1 MVKRCKSFETTAAA
15 LVCLFSFLVSAFMP
29 SCFLAAQARVNV
41 PDAVLKKPVA
51 VVEDSVSTYVPSS
64 CAPGNGIAVNII
76 YPEKPR
82 YKAGAPIAIVVN
94 GNESNSLSM
103 SMHAANCGIAEVRF
117 AYPGKGMSRFHSDGI
132 FDNFGDNC
140 STALKDVILFMKG
153 EANDYK
159 GRSVRELIPV
169 SLDQSVVGLV
179 AWETGANI
187 ALVTM
192 AKHHKKIPFINY
204 IAFFEGAAG
213 SMFLPSNLG
222 TVRDMFLNR
231 HYKEGSAATGK
242 ILVDYR
248 KLMYAPDARLHPGVA
263 KKRGEAEITG
273 VLYFDENNNGAWDE
287 SSEYAL
293 NHATEVGL
301 DKHIYAPPITE
312 ALVRHNVF
320 NRSYGNPEARALKEK
335 LSEQGPMKK
344 QPVKKAEPS
353 LFSKL
358 NSSITPKK
366 TEEKGKEEK
375 QKDNKSK
382 EGRKKKEKASDEKN
396 KDEKNKDGKA
406 ETPKAEA
413 PKPESPKE
421 AKKRLAHQMIVRLK
435 DFDIDNLKEF
445 EENIA
450 YTAAYNRSLKER
462 LKDSTR
468 FKEDFA
474 EHKKDSVLEILQWSP
489 TVAVPSVSKAY
500 FEARDGSLYVKDVCQ
515 NYPNLLVGLFG
526 ARVAHTQRQ
535 PDHPHIAMLYNQFL
549 ENKPKWLRLNGEP
562 VYISTICKMNINN
575 FSANEP
581 NSSLDATNIVDHL
594 APLGLVPEYAYMDAL
609 VAELSDRAKSGNLR
623 SPLPVTLSDYTPI
636 ADPKKE
642 TKPATPDQT
651 KEGGS
656 VKKEAANQ

>member
-1 MVKRCKSFETTAAA
+1 MVKRYKSLKSNAAA
-15 LVCLFSFLVSAFMP
+15 IVSICSLLFSTILP
-29 SCFLAAQARVNV
+29 SCCIPAQARVNV
-41 PDAVLKKPVA
+41 PEAVLKKPVA
-51 VVEDSVSTYVPSS
+51 VVEDSVSTYIPSA

-103 SMHAANCGIAEVRF
+103 SMHVANCGIAEVRF

-140 STALKDVILFMKG
+140 SMAIKDVVLFMKG
-153 EANDYK
+153 EVNDYK

-169 SLDQSVVGLV
+169 SLDQSIIGLV
-179 AWETGANI
+179 PWETGANI

-192 AKHHKKIPFINY
+192 AKYHKKIPFINY

-213 SMFLPSNLG
+213 SMFQPPNLG
-222 TVRDMFLNR
+222 TVRDMHLNR

-263 KKRGEAEITG
+263 KKRGEAEIKG
-273 VLYFDENNNGAWDE
+273 VLYFDENGNYTWDE

-301 DKHIYAPPITE
+301 DSHIYAPPITE

-320 NRSYGNPEARALKEK
+320 NKSYGDPESRALKEK
-335 LSEQGPMKK
+335 LSEQQGLTKK
-344 QPVKKAEPS
+344 QPVKKPEPS

-358 NSSITPKK
+358 NSAITPKK
-366 TEEKGKEEK
+366 SDDKEKEEK
-375 QKDNKSK
+375 SKKEKS
-382 EGRKKKEKASDEKN
+382 KKEKAQDEKSKDQKGGDESKN
-396 KDEKNKDGKA
+396 SKGKDEKGKDGKA
-406 ETPKAEA
+406 SQPKVD
-413 PKPESPKE
+413 
-421 AKKRLAHQMIVRLK
+421 KKKIAQWTIEKLK
-435 DFDIDNLKEF
+435 NFDINNLKEF
-445 EENIA
+445 EENLA
-450 YTAAYNRSLKER
+450 SSANFNKALKEK
-462 LKDSTR
+462 LKDSPR
-468 FKEDFA
+468 FKEDYA
-474 EHKKDSVLEILQWSP
+474 EYKKDSYLEILQWP
-489 TVAVPSVSKAY
+489 TTVATPSASRAY
-500 FEARDGSLYVKDVCQ
+500 FDSRDGSLYVREICQ

-549 ENKPKWLRLNGEP
+549 ENRPKWLRLNGEP
-562 VYISTICKMNINN
+562 IYISTICKMNINN
-575 FSANEP
+575 FPSNEP
-581 NSSLDATNIVDHL
+581 NSSLDATNIVEHL

-636 ADPKKE
+636 AAPGKE
-642 TKPATPDQT
+642 TKPTTTTQPKAG
-651 KEGGS
+651 EGGAKQAS
-656 VKKEAANQ
+656 GQ

>member
-1 MVKRCKSFETTAAA
+1 MVKRCQSLKTNAAA
-15 LVCLFSFLVSAFMP
+15 LVSICSLLFSTMLP
-29 SCFLAAQARVNV
+29 TCFLPAQARVNV
-41 PDAVLKKPVA
+41 PEAVLKKPVA

-117 AYPGKGMSRFHSDGI
+117 AYPGKGLSRFHSDGI

-140 STALKDVILFMKG
+140 SMAIKDVALFMKG
-153 EANDYK
+153 EVNDYK

-192 AKHHKKIPFINY
+192 AKYHKKIPFINY

-213 SMFLPSNLG
+213 SMFQPPNLG
-222 TVRDMFLNR
+222 TVRDMYLNR

-263 KKRGEAEITG
+263 KKRGEAEIKG
-273 VLYFDENNNGAWDE
+273 VLYFDENGNNSWDE

-301 DKHIYAPPITE
+301 DSHIYAPAITE
-312 ALVRHNVF
+312 AMVRHNVF
-320 NRSYGNPEARALKEK
+320 NKCYGDPEARALQEK
-335 LSEQGPMKK
+335 LNEQAALKK
-344 QPVKKAEPS
+344 QAGKKPEPS
-353 LFSKL
+353 LLSKL
-358 NSSITPKK
+358 NTKIAPKK
-366 TEEKGKEEK
+366 SEEKPKEEK
-375 QKDNKSK
+375 AK
-382 EGRKKKEKASDEKN
+382 EEKPKKEKAKKEKAQDEKS
-396 KDEKNKDGKA
+396 KEEKSKEEKAKDGKA
-406 ETPKAEA
+406 AGSDKVD
-413 PKPESPKE
+413 
-421 AKKRLAHQMIVRLK
+421 KKKLAQYTIEKLK
-435 DFDIDNLKEF
+435 NFDINNLKEF

-450 YTAAYNRSLKER
+450 ACAAYNLTLKEK
-462 LKDSTR
+462 LKGSPR
-468 FKEDFA
+468 FKEDYA
-474 EHKKDSVLEILQWSP
+474 EYKRDSFLEILQWPAS
-489 TVAVPSVSKAY
+489 VATPSASKAY
-500 FEARDGSLYVKDVCQ
+500 FESRDGALYVKDVCQ

-535 PDHPHIAMLYNQFL
+535 PDHPHITLLYNQFL

-562 VYISTICKMNINN
+562 IYISTICKMNINN
-575 FSANEP
+575 FPSNEP

-642 TKPATPDQT
+642 TKPTTTTQPKSGD
-651 KEGGS
+651 GFP
-656 VKKEAANQ
+656 